1 MVRRLNLIDP
11 VKHSNEWLKIL
22 AYIRAK
28 RTNEPAF
35 KALFQKLL
43 NQKSHKYHRQVSLIN
58 DLYDFPPTKE
68 DSKEIVG

>member
-1 MVRRLNLIDP
+1 MGRRIKLVNP
-11 VKHSNEWLKIL
+11 VKQNNEWLKIL

-43 NQKSHKYHRQVSLIN
+43 NHKSHKYHRQASLIN
-58 DLYDFPPTKE
+58 DRYDFPPTKE
-68 DSKEIVG
+68 DSEK